1 MAMTTSEESATEQT
15 PLVGIPAGPS
25 TISKKRGA
33 VICFS
38 VWALIF
44 ILTCNV
50 SMISTIQDSIATD
63 LDAFRY
69 VSWYTSTYL
78 IAVTSLTPVAG
89 SLCRIFTARYY
100 LFASIIVQAI
110 GILVTSQAQ
119 SLAVFLL
126 GRAITGIGGSA
137 ITPVAFIL
145 VTDLTSKRRRGLLFG
160 CVNTAYTS
168 GVACGAIIAGALEP
182 VMGWRATFWLQ
193 IPVTLTAGLLALF
206 SLPKSTASSEGVGD
220 QTMIQK
226 LGRIDYFGILTL
238 ISTVVLIL
246 YGLSASKIL
255 ITPILLS
262 TADLSLFVLVE
273 TKWAR
278 NPIVPPTVLRS
289 RGSVLTG
296 LATIGIMTARWS
308 ILFYTPMYAIAVRGW
323 SRASAGLML
332 VPTNLG
338 FAIGGLG
345 VGWLHIRRAGS
356 FWTSCLLVFFLFSA
370 ATFVISQIS
379 VPDSNIIGYVAA
391 LFVNGFITGAL
402 LNYTLAH
409 VLHLTHPATHIVV
422 IPLNAMF
429 RGLSGS
435 FGSSI
440 SGGIFMRSLYKSLQ
454 EGFSD
459 EHIPDKDELIRRLLG
474 SPNLVQQLT
483 GVEHDVALQ
492 SYITAFRNLFVAG
505 SALALI
511 MMFVQAGT
519 GWTAPKVVDGEVDSN
534 SEDDVDTFS
543 RVASR
548 EPVVS

>member
-1 MAMTTSEESATEQT
+1 MTTSEESATEQT
-15 PLVGIPAGPS
+15 PLVGTPEAPS

-50 SMISTIQDSIATD
+50 SMISTIQGSIATD

-110 GILVTSQAQ
+110 GIFVTSQAQ

-126 GRAITGIGGSA
+126 GRALTGIGSSA

-182 VMGWRATFWLQ
+182 AMGWRATFWLQ
-193 IPVTLTAGLLALF
+193 IPITLTAGLLALF
-206 SLPKSTASSEGVGD
+206 SLPKSTASSEGVGSE
-220 QTMIQK
+220 TIIQK
-226 LGRIDYFGILTL
+226 LARIDYLGILTL
-238 ISTVVLIL
+238 ISSVVLLL
-246 YGLSASKIL
+246 YSLSATVIMA
-255 ITPILLS
+255 TPILLS
-262 TADLSLFVLVE
+262 IADIFLFVLVE

-278 NPIVPPTVLRS
+278 DPIVPPSVLKS
-289 RGSVLTG
+289 RGNLLTG

-308 ILFYTPMYAIAVRGW
+308 ILFYTPIYAIAVRGW
-323 SRASAGLML
+323 TQASAGLML

-338 FAIGGLG
+338 FAIGGLS

-356 FWTSCLLVFFLFSA
+356 FWTSCILVFFLFSA

-409 VLHLTHPATHIVV
+409 VLHLTHPASHVVV

-440 SGGIFMRSLYKSLQ
+440 SGGIFMRSLSQSLQ

-459 EHIPDKDELIRRLLG
+459 EQIPNKDDLIRRLLG
-474 SPNLVQQLT
+474 SPKLVQSLT

-492 SYITAFRNLFVAG
+492 GYITAFRNLFVAG
-505 SALALI
+505 SALALV

-519 GWTAPKVVDGEVDSN
+519 GWTAPKVAGGDDSS
-534 SEDDVDTFS
+534 SEDEDTFS

-548 EPVVS
+548 DLGAS